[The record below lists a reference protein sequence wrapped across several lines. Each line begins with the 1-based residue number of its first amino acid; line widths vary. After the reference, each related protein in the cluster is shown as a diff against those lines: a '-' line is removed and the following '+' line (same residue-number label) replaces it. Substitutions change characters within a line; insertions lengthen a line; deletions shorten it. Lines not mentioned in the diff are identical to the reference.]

1 MSIVSQTATPAY
13 PGRRW
18 AARLYSGTPART
30 AQVRVDMREDL
41 AELGGITNDLV
52 DSATLC
58 ASEAFANAVAHS
70 RSGLPHGTVM
80 RILSTPVV
88 TTRETT
94 LRLSVIDDG
103 PVDSR
108 PMIPAQRTAEEWE
121 GAERGRGLLLI
132 NHLATEWGTQRWAG
146 TGTGIDRVLGTVIWA
161 EFVYSTLRE
170 TA

>member
-1 MSIVSQTATPAY
+1 MPVVSQSPTPAY

-18 AARLYSGTPART
+18 AARLYPGRPAIAAR
-30 AQVRVDMREDL
+30 VRADMRADL
-41 AELGGITNDLV
+41 AELVGIPDDLV
-52 DSATLC
+52 DSTALC

-70 RSGLPHGTVM
+70 RSGRPDGTVM

-88 TTRETT
+88 TTWETT

-121 GAERGRGLLLI
+121 EAERGRGLLLI
-132 NHLATEWGTQRWAG
+132 DHLATEWGTQRWSG
-146 TGTGIDRVLGTVIWA
+146 TGTHSVLGTVIWA
-161 EFVYSTLRE
+161 EFTYPTLRE
-170 TA
+170 TV